1 MDAEIMKT
9 LKLLAVVLVLFAST
23 NANYITADGYARY
36 IVRTACTNKLDKVAC
51 AALKGGKQALE
62 AMCFAG
68 RLYACLYVLGVYDL

>member
-1 MDAEIMKT
+1 MKT

-23 NANYITADGYARY
+23 TNANYITADGYARY
-36 IVRTACTNKLDKVAC
+36 IVKSACTSKLDKIAC
-51 AALKGGKQALE
+51 AALKGDRKALE